1 MKLKIVIDSSAG
13 LTKKEAEA
21 RGWHYLPLYI
31 TVDGREYE
39 DGVEITSKNF
49 FDITKVESVVS
60 TSCSSIAKAEEL
72 LKKIST
78 PDSFVLF
85 YPISKHLSSQYQNI
99 LVAANN
105 FENVHVVNSE
115 NISTPIIHE
124 LVELEIGVK
133 NKEITIQEGIDIIEN
148 RTSREMNN
156 MILFPKFHDNLV
168 RGGRLSPSAAKLIKL
183 LKIIPIISM
192 KNGKLEKLGKGRIFN
207 KTVVN
212 ATVDAY
218 KRLNS
223 SSEEWVIMF
232 GHSNNPDKDSIMQEI
247 TSLVKNK
254 RPFIELYIPPVI
266 AIHTG
271 LEAITTCFLK
281 LKYDVE
287 EYQFEKIKG

>member
-1 MKLKIVIDSSAG
+1 
-13 LTKKEAEA
+13 
-21 RGWHYLPLYI
+21 
-31 TVDGREYE
+31 
-39 DGVEITSKNF
+39 
-49 FDITKVESVVS
+49 
-60 TSCSSIAKAEEL
+60 

-223 SSEEWVIMF
+223 SSEE
-232 GHSNNPDKDSIMQEI
+232 
-247 TSLVKNK
+247 
-254 RPFIELYIPPVI
+254 
-266 AIHTG
+266 
-271 LEAITTCFLK
+271 
-281 LKYDVE
+281 
-287 EYQFEKIKG
+287 